1 LAIEEIV
8 MKARRQRDA
17 AERLARH
24 MAVAVAVLASVV
36 CSGCGKAGPR
46 NCRISGAVTLDGVPV
61 QEGGI
66 QFDIV
71 KQGDVPGGAVIVGGR
86 YTTWVSPGDKTVRFA
101 IAGSREGLAPE
112 DETPNATPPKYD
124 KEPLKIEVRKN
135 GVFDFP
141 LTSK

>member
-1 LAIEEIV
+1 
-8 MKARRQRDA
+8 MKACRQRDA
-17 AERLARH
+17 GGRLARRG
-24 MAVAVAVLASVV
+24 AVAVAVLLASVV
-36 CSGCGKAGPR
+36 CSGCGKSGPR

-66 QFDIV
+66 QFAIV
-71 KQGDVPGGAVIVGGR
+71 KTGDVPGGAVIIGGR
-86 YTTWVSPGDKTVRFA
+86 YTTWVSPGPKTVRFA

-124 KEPLKIEVRKN
+124 KEPLQIDVRNN
-135 GVFDFP
+135 GVYDFL

>member
-1 LAIEEIV
+1 
-8 MKARRQRDA
+8 MKARRQRYA
-17 AERLARH
+17 AERLARRG
-24 MAVAVAVLASVV
+24 AVAVAVLLASVV
-36 CSGCGKAGPR
+36 CSGCEKAGPR

-71 KQGDVPGGAVIVGGR
+71 KKGDVPGGAVIIGGR
-86 YTTWVSPGDKTVRFA
+86 YQTWVSAGAKTVRFA
-101 IAGSREGLAPE
+101 IAGSREGLKPE

-124 KEPLKIEVRKN
+124 KEPLQIDVRKN
-135 GVFDFP
+135 GVYDFP

>member
-1 LAIEEIV
+1 MTAC
-8 MKARRQRDA
+8 RQRDA
-17 AERLARH
+17 ARRFARH
-24 MAVAVAVLASVV
+24 MAVAVAVLLSSVV
-36 CSGCGKAGPR
+36 CNGCGKSGPR

-66 QFDIV
+66 QFEIV
-71 KQGDVPGGAVIVGGR
+71 KTGDVPGGAVIIGGQ
-86 YTTWVSPGDKTVRFA
+86 YTTWVSPGAKTVRFA

-112 DETPNATPPKYD
+112 DETPNATPRKYD
-124 KEPLKIEVRKN
+124 KEPLQIDVRKN

>member
-1 LAIEEIV
+1 
-8 MKARRQRDA
+8 MKARCQRDA
-17 AERLARH
+17 AARLARH
-24 MAVAVAVLASVV
+24 MAVAVAMLLVSVI
-36 CSGCGKAGPR
+36 CTGCGKSGPR

-71 KQGDVPGGAVIVGGR
+71 KTGDVPGGAVIINGR
-86 YTTWVSPGDKTVRFA
+86 YQTWVSPGDKTVRFA

-124 KEPLKIEVRKN
+124 KEPLQIDVRNN
-135 GVFDFP
+135 GVYDFP

>member
-1 LAIEEIV
+1 
-8 MKARRQRDA
+8 MKGRCQRDA
-17 AERLARH
+17 GGRLTRSGT
-24 MAVAVAVLASVV
+24 VAVAVLLASVV
-36 CSGCGKAGPR
+36 CSGCGKSGPR

-71 KQGDVPGGAVIVGGR
+71 KTGDVPGGAVIVGGR
-86 YTTWVSPGDKTVRFA
+86 YQTWVSPGPKTVRFA

-124 KEPLKIEVRKN
+124 KEPLQIDVRNN

>member
-1 LAIEEIV
+1 

-17 AERLARH
+17 AEQFTRH
-24 MAVAVAVLASVV
+24 VTIAATVLLVSFV

-71 KQGDVPGGAVIVGGR
+71 KKGDVPGGAGGDAGDG
-86 YTTWVSPGDKTVRFA
+86 VPPGK
-101 IAGSREGLAPE
+101 EGLE
-112 DETPNATPPKYD
+112 E
-124 KEPLKIEVRKN
+124 E
-135 GVFDFP
+135 G
-141 LTSK
+141 

>member
-1 LAIEEIV
+1 
-8 MKARRQRDA
+8 MKARCQRDA
-17 AERLARH
+17 GERLARRGT
-24 MAVAVAVLASVV
+24 VAVAVLLASVI
-36 CSGCGKAGPR
+36 CTGCGQSGPR

-71 KQGDVPGGAVIVGGR
+71 QKGDVPGGAVIIAGR
-86 YTTWVSPGDKTVRFA
+86 YTTWVSPGAKTVRFA

-112 DETPNATPPKYD
+112 VETPNATPRKYD
-124 KEPLKIEVRKN
+124 KEPLQIDVRKN

>member
-1 LAIEEIV
+1 
-8 MKARRQRDA
+8 MKARCQRDA
-17 AERLARH
+17 ARRFARH
-24 MAVAVAVLASVV
+24 MAVAVAVLLASVV
-36 CSGCGKAGPR
+36 CTGCGKSGPR

-71 KQGDVPGGAVIVGGR
+71 TKGDVPGGAVIIGGR
-86 YTTWVSPGDKTVRFA
+86 YTTWVSPGAKTVRFA

-112 DETPNATPPKYD
+112 DETPNATPRKYD
-124 KEPLKIEVRKN
+124 KEPLQIDVQN
-135 GVFDFP
+135 SGVFDFP

>member
-1 LAIEEIV
+1 
-8 MKARRQRDA
+8 MKVRFQRDA
-17 AERLARH
+17 AERSARH
-24 MAVAVAVLASVV
+24 MAVAVAMLLAFVA
-36 CSGCGKAGPR
+36 CTGCGKSGPR

-71 KQGDVPGGAVIVGGR
+71 KKGDVPGGAVIIGGR
-86 YTTWVSPGDKTVRFA
+86 YTTWVSPGAKTVRFA
-101 IAGSREGLAPE
+101 IAGSREGLKPE

-124 KEPLKIEVRKN
+124 KEPLQIDVRKN
-135 GVFDFP
+135 GVYDFP

>member
-1 LAIEEIV
+1 MQAL
-8 MKARRQRDA
+8 RQRDVA
-17 AERLARH
+17 RRLARH
-24 MAVAVAVLASVV
+24 MAVAVAVLLASVV
-36 CSGCGKAGPR
+36 CTGCGKSGPR

-71 KQGDVPGGAVIVGGR
+71 KQGDVPGGAVIIGGR
-86 YTTWVSPGDKTVRFA
+86 YTTWVSPGAKTVRFA

-112 DETPNATPPKYD
+112 DETPNATPRKYD
-124 KEPLKIEVRKN
+124 KEPLQIDVQN
-135 GVFDFP
+135 SGVFDFP

>member
-1 LAIEEIV
+1 
-8 MKARRQRDA
+8 MKAHHQDDA
-17 AERLARH
+17 AERFARH
-24 MAVAVAVLASVV
+24 MAVALAVLLASAV
-36 CSGCGKAGPR
+36 CTGCGKSGPR
-46 NCRISGAVTLDGVPV
+46 NCKISGAVTLDGVPV

-71 KQGDVPGGAVIVGGR
+71 NKGDVPGGAVIVGGR
-86 YTTWVSPGDKTVRFA
+86 YTTWVSPGPKIVRFA

-112 DETPNATPPKYD
+112 DETPNATPRKYD
-124 KEPLKIEVRKN
+124 KEPLQIDVRKN

>member
-1 LAIEEIV
+1 

-17 AERLARH
+17 AEQFTRH
-24 MAVAVAVLASVV
+24 VTIAATVLLVSFV

-46 NCRISGAVTLDGVPV
+46 NCRISGAVPLDGVPV

-71 KQGDVPGGAVIVGGR
+71 KKGDVPGGAVIIGGR
-86 YTTWVSPGDKTVRFA
+86 YTTWVSPGPKTVRFA
-101 IAGSREGLAPE
+101 IAGSREGLKPE

-124 KEPLKIEVRKN
+124 KEPLQIDVRKN

>member
-1 LAIEEIV
+1 
-8 MKARRQRDA
+8 MKACCQRDA
-17 AERLARH
+17 VGRLARH
-24 MAVAVAVLASVV
+24 MAVAVAMLLASVI
-36 CSGCGKAGPR
+36 CTGCGKSGPR

-71 KQGDVPGGAVIVGGR
+71 KQGDVPGGAVIIGGR
-86 YTTWVSPGDKTVRFA
+86 YTTWVSPGAKTVRFA

-124 KEPLKIEVRKN
+124 KEPLQIDIRKN

>member
-1 LAIEEIV
+1 
-8 MKARRQRDA
+8 
-17 AERLARH
+17 
-24 MAVAVAVLASVV
+24 MAVAVAVLLASVV
-36 CSGCGKAGPR
+36 CTGCGKSGPR

-71 KQGDVPGGAVIVGGR
+71 QKGDVPGGAVIVGGR
-86 YTTWVSPGDKTVRFA
+86 YQTWVSPGPKTVRFA

-112 DETPNATPPKYD
+112 DETPNATPRKYD
-124 KEPLKIEVRKN
+124 KEPLQIDVRKN

>member
-1 LAIEEIV
+1 
-8 MKARRQRDA
+8 MKARCQRDA
-17 AERLARH
+17 GERLARH
-24 MAVAVAVLASVV
+24 MAVAVAVLLASVI
-36 CSGCGKAGPR
+36 CNGCGQSGPR

-71 KQGDVPGGAVIVGGR
+71 KTGDVPGGAVIVGGR
-86 YTTWVSPGDKTVRFA
+86 YQTWVSPGAKTVRFA
-101 IAGSREGLAPE
+101 IAGSREGLKPE

-124 KEPLKIEVRKN
+124 KEPLQIDIRNN
-135 GVFDFP
+135 GVYDFP